1 MKPPL
6 LLLGV
11 ALLVTPVYLSGPD
24 ADSLARHATIR
35 RDTYGVPHILADNE
49 EAAAY
54 ALGFAQAEDH
64 PVELATRLFSA
75 RGAAAKVFGAGA
87 VDNDFAMQR
96 FDNYHEAQRHLS
108 EVGRTFRRVLDA
120 YAAGVTACFAHH

>member
-6 LLLGV
+6 LALGLL
-11 ALLVTPVYLSGPD
+11 LLLTPAWRSGPD
-24 ADSLARHATIR
+24 ADTLARHATIR

-54 ALGFAQAEDH
+54 ALGYAQAEDH
-64 PVELATRLFSA
+64 PVELADRLLRA
-75 RGAAAKVFGAGA
+75 RGDAAKRLGAIA

-96 FDNYHEAQRHLS
+96 FDNYAEAQRHLAD
-108 EVGRTFRRVLDA
+108 VGRGFRRVLDA
-120 YAAGVTACFAHH
+120 YAAGITR